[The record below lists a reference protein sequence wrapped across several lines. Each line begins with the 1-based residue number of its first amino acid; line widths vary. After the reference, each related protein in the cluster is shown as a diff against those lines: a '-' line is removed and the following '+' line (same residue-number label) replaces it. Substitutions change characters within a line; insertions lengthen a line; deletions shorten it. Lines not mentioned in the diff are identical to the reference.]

1 MGNVVRFLEKVEFG
15 KEENMRNVV
24 FKEEPII
31 DSAQV
36 FIPITIQET
45 TPVIENNV
53 PIIIDGI
60 VQEQDNNEVLP
71 QAIKEIC

>member
-1 MGNVVRFLEKVEFG
+1 
-15 KEENMRNVV
+15 MRNVV